1 MNRASGSA
9 YATELSRQQQRL
21 WEVECVVRGSAL
33 LHTGIALRL
42 DGTLDEKRL
51 SRAVTAVFQR
61 HELLNTGFHAD
72 GETLTLGPAT
82 HHEPRV
88 LHRPDLRADRAGH
101 LAEVRRAA
109 AAAHAEVFRLAG
121 EPLARA
127 HLTLL
132 GDGGGILL
140 LTFHR
145 LVMDLFS
152 LHQVVT
158 DLQEAYRLGPDEPLP
173 PADRYSALLATREHR
188 RSADWEFWRTELS
201 GFPTPWIGERR
212 PQPGWLPEG
221 AELRVPLDAAL
232 SGLIQANAR
241 AARCTPTVYVT
252 AAAARRV
259 LERSGA
265 ADLVLGT
272 MSANRMNSDAVGP
285 LAQAVLVRVGPSA
298 PHGGQGVLAQVRRGL
313 REGIAHQGVEFEEIV
328 DLLTDGMGVARDDLA
343 PLSVSVTADSW
354 QGSVAGL
361 AFTLFDLDDDL
372 DGDVNDDVN
381 GDRGDDVGEGEAE
394 EEDEGAAGPVVRPSQ
409 LDLEF
414 NLSGARPQLVLTYD
428 RRCFGA
434 PWCERFAADLLADLA
449 TGRD

>member
-1 MNRASGSA
+1 MNRANGSA
-9 YATELSRQQQRL
+9 YATELSCQQQRL

-42 DGTLDEKRL
+42 DGMLDEKRL
-51 SRAVTAVFQR
+51 SHAVAAVFQR

-109 AAAHAEVFRLAG
+109 AAAHAEVFPLAG
-121 EPLARA
+121 EALARA

-132 GDGGGILL
+132 GDGSGVLL

-158 DLQEAYRLGPDEPLP
+158 DLQEAYRIGPDEPLP
-173 PADRYSALLATREHR
+173 PADRYTALLATREHR
-188 RSADWEFWRTELS
+188 RSADREFWRTELS

-212 PQPGWLPEG
+212 PQPGWRPDG

-298 PHGGQGVLAQVRRGL
+298 PHGDQGVLAQVRRGL

-361 AFTLFDLDDDL
+361 AFTLFDLDDGLDDDL
-372 DGDVNDDVN
+372 D
-381 GDRGDDVGEGEAE
+381 EGEVE

-434 PWCERFAADLLADLA
+434 PWCERFAADLLTDLA
-449 TGRD
+449 TARG

>member
-1 MNRASGSA
+1 MDRANGSA

-21 WEVECVVRGSAL
+21 WEVECLVRGTAL

-42 DGTLDEKRL
+42 EGILDEKRL
-51 SRAVTAVFQR
+51 SHAVTAVFRR
-61 HELLNTGFHAD
+61 HELLNTGFRAD
-72 GETLTLGPAT
+72 GETPVLGPAT
-82 HHEPRV
+82 HDEPHV
-88 LHRPDLRADRAGH
+88 LHRPDLRADRAAD

-109 AAAHAEVFRLAG
+109 AEAHAETFPLDG
-121 EPLARA
+121 GPLARA

-132 GDGGGILL
+132 GDGSGVLL

-173 PADRYSALLATREHR
+173 PADRYSELLAAREHR
-188 RSADWEFWRTELS
+188 RATDWEFWRTELS
-201 GFPTPWIGERR
+201 HFPTPWIAERR

-221 AELRVPLDAAL
+221 AELRVPLDATL

-252 AAAARRV
+252 AAAAGRV

-285 LAQAVLVRVGPSA
+285 LAQAVLVRVGSSA
-298 PHGGQGVLAQVRRGL
+298 PHGDQGVLAQVRRGL

-328 DLLTDGMGVARDDLA
+328 DLLTDGTGVARDDLA

-361 AFTLFDLDDDL
+361 AFTLFDLDDD
-372 DGDVNDDVN
+372 G
-381 GDRGDDVGEGEAE
+381 GAGQAEEEAEGEA
-394 EEDEGAAGPVVRPSQ
+394 AAGPVVRPSQ

-414 NLSGARPQLVLTYD
+414 NLSAARPQLVITYD
-428 RRCFGA
+428 RQCFGA
-434 PWCERFAADLLADLA
+434 SWCERFAADLLTDLA
-449 TGRD
+449 TGHG

>member
-1 MNRASGSA
+1 MNPASGSA

-42 DGTLDEKRL
+42 DGMLDEKRL
-51 SRAVTAVFQR
+51 SHAVTAVFQR

-72 GETLTLGPAT
+72 GETLTLGPAI

-88 LHRPDLRADRAGH
+88 LHRPDLCADRAGH

-109 AAAHAEVFRLAG
+109 AAAHAEVFPLVG

-132 GDGGGILL
+132 GDGSGVLL

-158 DLQEAYRLGPDEPLP
+158 DLQEAYRLGPDESLP

-212 PQPGWLPEG
+212 PQPGWLPDG

-285 LAQAVLVRVGPSA
+285 LAQAVLVRVGTSA
-298 PHGGQGVLAQVRRGL
+298 PHGDQGVLAQVRRGL

-361 AFTLFDLDDDL
+361 AFTLFDLDDD
-372 DGDVNDDVN
+372 
-381 GDRGDDVGEGEAE
+381 RGEGEAE

-434 PWCERFAADLLADLA
+434 PWCERFAADLLTDLA
-449 TGRD
+449 TGRG

>member
-9 YATELSRQQQRL
+9 YAAELSRQQQRL

-42 DGTLDEKRL
+42 DGMLDEKRL
-51 SRAVTAVFQR
+51 SHAVTAVFQR

-109 AAAHAEVFRLAG
+109 AAAHAEVFPLAG

-132 GDGGGILL
+132 GDGSGVLL

-158 DLQEAYRLGPDEPLP
+158 DLQEAYRVGPDEPLP

-212 PQPGWLPEG
+212 PQPGWLPDG

-232 SGLIQANAR
+232 SGLIRANAR

-298 PHGGQGVLAQVRRGL
+298 PHGDQGVLAQVRRGL

-372 DGDVNDDVN
+372 DD
-381 GDRGDDVGEGEAE
+381 DRGDDRGEGEAE

-434 PWCERFAADLLADLA
+434 PWCERFAADLLTDLE
-449 TGRD
+449 TGRG

>member
-1 MNRASGSA
+1 M
-9 YATELSRQQQRL
+9 ELSRQQQRV

-42 DGTLDEKRL
+42 DGMLDEKRL
-51 SRAVTAVFQR
+51 SHAVTAVFRR

-88 LHRPDLRADRAGH
+88 LHRPDLRADQAGH

-109 AAAHAEVFRLAG
+109 VAAHAEIFPLAG

-132 GDGGGILL
+132 GDGSGVLL

-158 DLQEAYRLGPDEPLP
+158 DLQEAYRRGPDEPLAA
-173 PADRYSALLATREHR
+173 ADRYSALLTAREHR
-188 RSADWEFWRTELS
+188 RAADWEFWRSELS

-212 PQPGWLPEG
+212 PEPGWLPDG
-221 AELRVPLDAAL
+221 AELRVRLDPAL
-232 SGLIQANAR
+232 SGLLQANAR

-252 AAAARRV
+252 AAAARLV

-298 PHGGQGVLAQVRRGL
+298 PHGDQGVLAQVRRGL
-313 REGIAHQGVEFEEIV
+313 REGMAHQGVEFEEIV

-354 QGSVAGL
+354 QSSAAGL
-361 AFTLFDLDDDL
+361 AFTLFDLDDDPSE
-372 DGDVNDDVN
+372 
-381 GDRGDDVGEGEAE
+381 GEGEGEGDGESDGEGEGERAE
-394 EEDEGAAGPVVRPSQ
+394 EGTAGPVVRPSQ

-414 NLSGARPQLVLTYD
+414 DLSAARPQLVLTYD

-434 PWCERFAADLLADLA
+434 EWCARFAADLLADLA
-449 TGRD
+449 TGRG

>member
-1 MNRASGSA
+1 MNEAIGSA
-9 YATELSRQQQRL
+9 YTTELSRQQQRL

-42 DGTLDEKRL
+42 EGLLDEKRL
-51 SRAVTAVFQR
+51 SRAVTAVFRR
-61 HELLNTGFHAD
+61 HELLNTGFRAD
-72 GETLTLGPAT
+72 GETLTLGPAA
-82 HHEPRV
+82 HDEPRV
-88 LHRPDLRADRAGH
+88 LHRPDLRADRAAD

-109 AAAHAEVFRLAG
+109 AEAHTEAFPLEG

-132 GDGGGILL
+132 GDGSGVLL

-158 DLQEAYRLGPDEPLP
+158 DLQEAYRLGPDASLP
-173 PADRYSALLATREHR
+173 PADRYSALLAAREHR
-188 RSADWEFWRTELS
+188 RAADWEFWRTELS
-201 GFPTPWIGERR
+201 PFPTPWIGERR
-212 PQPGWLPEG
+212 PQPGWLPDG
-221 AELRVPLDAAL
+221 AELRVPLDPAL
-232 SGLIQANAR
+232 FGLIQANAR

-259 LERSGA
+259 LEHSGA

-285 LAQAVLVRVGPSA
+285 LAQAVLVRVGPAA
-298 PHGGQGVLAQVRRGL
+298 PHGDQGVLAQVRRGL

-328 DLLTDGMGVARDDLA
+328 DLLTDGTGVARDDLA

-361 AFTLFDLDDDL
+361 TFTLFDLDDD
-372 DGDVNDDVN
+372 G
-381 GDRGDDVGEGEAE
+381 GPGPAEEEGEGEAT
-394 EEDEGAAGPVVRPSQ
+394 AGPVVRPSQ

-414 NLSGARPQLVLTYD
+414 NLSAAQPQLVVTYD
-428 RRCFGA
+428 RQCFST
-434 PWCERFAADLLADLA
+434 PWCERFAADLMTDLA
-449 TGRD
+449 TGHG